1 MKILATSLTILAFAS
16 AASGQS
22 FTLTT
27 LTGASQ
33 ISISAGEE
41 FSLKLT
47 LDVPYQSTGV
57 SVYLE
62 TTSGVGLFSITG
74 RDTSLTPYVDLTTN
88 SLSGGNAL
96 LNPRTAD
103 LGGTLINPTSPI
115 NAGTF
120 QISTFTIRANA
131 TLSPGTY
138 TLSTSDILSTVQRTQ
153 AEGFSSGP
161 VPPTTFTVNIV
172 PEPGSVSLLLCGL
185 LGLIGLRRHRMS
197 AISGEGPYSL

>member
-1 MKILATSLTILAFAS
+1 MKILATSLTILALAS
-16 AASGQS
+16 AALAQS

-27 LTGASQ
+27 LGGASQ

-47 LDVPYQSTGV
+47 LDVPFQSTGV

-62 TTSGVGLFSITG
+62 TTNGVGLFSIAG

-88 SLSGGNAL
+88 SLSGSNAL

-103 LGGTLINPTSPI
+103 LGGTLVNPSSPI

-131 TLSPGTY
+131 ALTPGTY
-138 TLSTSDILSTVQRTQ
+138 TVSTSDILSTVQRTQ
-153 AEGFSSGP
+153 AEGFTSGP
-161 VPPTTFTVNIV
+161 VPPTVFTVHIV
-172 PEPGSVSLLLCGL
+172 PEPGSASLMLS
-185 LGLIGLRRHRMS
+185 GLIGLVGLRRRI
-197 AISGEGPYSL
+197 AVNAEQVR